1 MSLLVGIRGG
11 MLIRKGLLLD
21 IMTWRVGAYLGRA
34 LIRAWALFLEIQ
46 GEKSLSCTNRVVV
59 KP

>member
-1 MSLLVGIRGG
+1 

-21 IMTWRVGAYLGRA
+21 IMSWEVGAYLGRA

-46 GEKSLSCTNRVVV
+46 GKIHYPVLIAS
-59 KP
+59 

>member
-21 IMTWRVGAYLGRA
+21 IMSWEVGAYLGRA
-34 LIRAWALFLEIQ
+34 LIRAWALILGNTGGEIII
-46 GEKSLSCTNRVVV
+46 LY
-59 KP
+59 

>member
-1 MSLLVGIRGG
+1 

-21 IMTWRVGAYLGRA
+21 IMSWEVGAYLGRA
-34 LIRAWALFLEIQ
+34 LIRAWALIL
-46 GEKSLSCTNRVVV
+46 GNTGGGNSLSCTNRVVV